1 VPLSP
6 DNPNRD
12 RNFVALIL
20 GGVILFAVIM
30 GSYVALSF
38 ADKDTD
44 AFTRF
49 LTLLLVTLIPSSLSA
64 WQAVKAR
71 QSSQVAAEASEAL
84 RADVHNGV
92 FKDKVK
98 EGVAEVLNPKAGTIT
113 YSGGTDT
120 AQSTQESTEEGRDG
134 RPSV

>member
-1 VPLSP
+1 VPLSA

-71 QSSQVAAEASEAL
+71 QSSQVAAETSEAL

-98 EGVAEVLNPKAGTIT
+98 EGVAEVLHPESGTIT

-120 AQSTQESTEEGRDG
+120 AQSTRDTEEGKNG